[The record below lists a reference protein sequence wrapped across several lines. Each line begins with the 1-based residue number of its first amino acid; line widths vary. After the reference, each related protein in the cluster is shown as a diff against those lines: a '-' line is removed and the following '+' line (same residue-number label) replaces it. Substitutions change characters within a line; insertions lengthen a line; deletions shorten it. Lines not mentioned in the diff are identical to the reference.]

1 MPSGYRQEFC
11 RNLLLVA
18 VPWTLRHETCKSMSS
33 IPVSPDNERAL
44 RDTGRAAAG
53 ALLFS
58 LPLLMTMELWYIAV
72 YIERWKLLLF
82 LSSSFPLLIVLSRLI
97 GFEKTSGWS
106 DAIKDCLVAVG
117 ISFTTCFAILF
128 LLGVLSSDLNLD
140 SLIGAVAVQL
150 VPASIGALLA
160 RSQLGVEKEEDRE
173 RQESYSRELFLMAI
187 GALFLTFNL
196 APTEETLLISFK
208 ITYLHTLA
216 IVVVSLLIMHGF
228 VFSLGFA
235 GGSELTEELTTP
247 RAFLYFTLPGYLI
260 SALLSFYLLW
270 IFGSL
275 DGLAPGPISKAVV
288 VQALPASIGAAA
300 ARLIL

>member
-1 MPSGYRQEFC
+1 MK
-11 RNLLLVA
+11 LVA
-18 VPWTLRHETCKSMSS
+18 V
-33 IPVSPDNERAL
+33 SPGNERAL

-58 LPLLMTMELWYIAV
+58 LPMLMTMELWHIGV

-82 LSSSFPLLIVLSRLI
+82 LFSSFPLLIVLSRLI

-106 DAIKDCLVAVG
+106 DAIRDCLVAVG
-117 ISFTTCFAILF
+117 ISFATCSAILF
-128 LLGVLSSDLNLD
+128 LLGVLSSDLHPD
-140 SLIGAVAVQL
+140 SLTGAVAVQL

-160 RSQLGVEKEEDRE
+160 RSQLGVQKEEDRE
-173 RQESYSRELFLMAI
+173 TQESYSRELFLMAV
-187 GALFLTFNL
+187 GALFLAFNV
-196 APTEETLLISFK
+196 APTEETLLISFR
-208 ITYLHTLA
+208 ITYLHALA
-216 IVVVSLLIMHGF
+216 IVIVSLLIMHGF

-235 GGSELTEELTTP
+235 GGSELSGDLTTP
-247 RAFLYFTLPGYLI
+247 RAFLFFTLPGYLI
-260 SALLSFYLLW
+260 SALLSLYLLW

-275 DGLAPGPISKAVV
+275 DGLTPGPISKAVV